1 MILKSFELNKIKL
14 ENCNFYL
21 FYGDNEGFKEEII
34 KNFFEKQ
41 YQGNVYR
48 YDEKEV
54 LDNVDSFYNSIL
66 TKSFFDNKK
75 LIIINRVSD
84 KIRVIVEELI
94 EKKTED
100 IQFILNSKNLEKK
113 SILRKFFEKEKSI
126 ICVPFYGD
134 NNQTL
139 NSIVSQFFRNK
150 KIPISQQLINVL
162 TERSRGDRKNLNNE
176 LQKIENY
183 SLNKKT
189 LNLQEIIKLSNLA
202 DNYSA
207 SELIDH
213 SLAKNTRKTV
223 AIFNENNYSD
233 EDNIIIIRTLLA
245 KLKRLLKIHE
255 LIDEKGKV
263 NPNEAEFRAY
273 YILQHVGNTD
283 KAEIPGYLRDLSTRP
298 EILNAPIM
306 QEALKIWV
314 AWKRNDYQRFF
325 SILKASI
332 HVLVCCQAFEYVG
345 YMRYTALQTIHRVNK
360 GPKQGLYFPLH
371 DLVGLLGFDKPF
383 SAASVLSSS
392 LVSAAACGTV

>member
-1 MILKSFELNKIKL
+1 MILKSFELNKIKF
-14 ENCNFYL
+14 ENYNFYL

-34 KNFFEKQ
+34 KSFFEKQ

-126 ICVPFYGD
+126 ICVPFYED

-150 KIPISQQLINVL
+150 KISISQQLINVL

-189 LNLQEIIKLSNLA
+189 INLQEIIKLTNLA
-202 DNYSA
+202 NNYNA

-223 AIFNENNYSD
+223 TIFNENNYSD

-255 LIDEKGKV
+255 LIDEKGNIDQAISSFK
-263 NPNEAEFRAY
+263 P
-273 YILQHVGNTD
+273 
-283 KAEIPGYLRDLSTRP
+283 
-298 EILNAPIM
+298 PIF
-306 QEALKIWV
+306 
-314 AWKRNDYQRFF
+314 WK
-325 SILKASI
+325 
-332 HVLVCCQAFEYVG
+332 
-345 YMRYTALQTIHRVNK
+345 
-360 GPKQGLYFPLH
+360 
-371 DLVGLLGFDKPF
+371 DKPVVTQQLK
-383 SAASVLSSS
+383 SWGKRELKDLIYTSNDIELLIKKNSTIGKNILSDFIINNSKKINN
-392 LVSAAACGTV
+392 

>member
-1 MILKSFELNKIKL
+1 MILKSFELNKIKF
-14 ENCNFYL
+14 ENYNFYL

-34 KNFFEKQ
+34 KSFFEKQ

-84 KIRVIVEELI
+84 KIRTIVEELI

-126 ICVPFYGD
+126 ICVPFYED

-189 LNLQEIIKLSNLA
+189 INLQEIIKLTNLA

-255 LIDEKGKV
+255 LIDEKG
-263 NPNEAEFRAY
+263 NIDEAISSLKPPIFWK
-273 YILQHVGNTD
+273 D
-283 KAEIPGYLRDLSTRP
+283 KPVVT
-298 EILNAPIM
+298 
-306 QEALKIWV
+306 Q
-314 AWKRNDYQRFF
+314 Q
-325 SILKASI
+325 LKAWGKRELKDLI
-332 HVLVCCQAFEYVG
+332 
-345 YMRYTALQTIHRVNK
+345 YTSNDIELLIKKNSTIGKNI
-360 GPKQGLYFPLH
+360 
-371 DLVGLLGFDKPF
+371 
-383 SAASVLSSS
+383 LSDFIINNSKKINN
-392 LVSAAACGTV
+392 